1 MDSNN
6 CTGHLGH
13 IELPAPIYNPF
24 LLKNLL
30 RLLNSKCFNCH
41 KLKLRKKEKQ
51 YFFLKIILIKLGF
64 IIEATELHGIVFS
77 SCIDS
82 SKFIDS
88 RIENFMKN
96 FFGNNSLT
104 EANDMKIDEEADD
117 ESADHK
123 HKYKKNN
130 KKERHGSIDTL
141 NTEENTD
148 SATSKK
154 VSGKGKKKGENNDEN
169 QELIRMY
176 NKMQDDM
183 TKNIS
188 HVKSNRLEEI
198 LSNLENFCFANVKNI
213 YSVNNNANI
222 LEKNSDIAICDQNVN
237 IQIKLKEI
245 LVEFWKTFKPI
256 KCPYCDS
263 SSIRLKK
270 QGFLKIFQLPLS
282 KKEKKKMIE
291 KGLNPERDALVDY
304 EDVKMDF
311 EDEEKKTNK
320 TSSSKNKKSKKGKD
334 NKNNKKSKSTFD
346 DLDSNDSDDIS
357 EDEIKED
364 FKISKN
370 NKNSTNNV
378 LNAESTFKYLHAI
391 EVREHIYRLWSYD
404 GDLLSIIFG
413 NLFKV
418 EEENKK
424 YKFQIKSQGPNM
436 FFLDVIVVPPNRFRP
451 ENRSGSDGGVYLH
464 TQSALLSK
472 VINLSNQIRELLI
485 KQTSE
490 VNKPAEDEKEKNE
503 DLKAKNK
510 KQKKN
515 EIAESAEKANSEEA
529 SKVNDSKTLE
539 NQPTF
544 KDIVSRW
551 IDLQDTVNIFY
562 DSSKNQN
569 KKQEKESNGIRQIL
583 EKKEGMF
590 RMKMMGKRVNYA
602 GRSVIS
608 PDPMIGANE
617 VGIPLYIAS
626 KLTFPEPVT
635 KFNIEYLK
643 KLVIN
648 GAFKYPGANLV
659 ENENGSKIALD
670 QTKENYRIQLA
681 NSLDQ
686 GKKIVFR
693 HLQTGDVLLVNRQ
706 PTLHKPSIMSHK
718 ARVLPGEKTIRLH
731 YSNCNSY
738 NADFDGDE
746 MNVHLLQNHIARQE
760 AYTICNTDNQYIVP
774 TSGKPIR
781 GLIQDSIVSAVF
793 LTMKN
798 TFFSREEYYQIVYS
812 ALDIPLNRGTIR
824 KIVLQKPAIIKPK
837 ALWTGKQVVTTILVS
852 LTTSNSIDHI
862 QKETEKGINFEHG
875 TKLFSDV
882 WGPDNINEGIV
893 VVRNNELLTG
903 VLDKNHIGNSEYGL
917 VHSFYEIYG
926 GTMAGEL
933 ISTFGRL
940 FINYLQFYHGFTCG
954 VDDILLKDEYNLRR
968 RKDIENIL
976 QNGME
981 GLSRFFCLNN
991 FKLNMGNFSNRNVLI
1006 NDKQKIEEVLMFM
1019 KLLPEERA
1027 QIERLLELQNYDISK
1042 FLNYPEDEPEL
1053 MENIEKIKELREKY
1067 YENILKDDTIDANI
1081 DVVVKNSINKPC
1093 SQSSNNWLKYG
1104 LVKNFPSN
1112 FFSMMVL
1119 SGAKGSLVNHSQ
1131 ITCMLG
1137 QQELEG
1143 KRVPRMAS
1151 GRTLPSFEPFDP
1163 NPRAGGFISD
1173 RFSTGIRP
1181 QEFFFHCM
1189 AGREGLI
1196 DTAVKT
1202 SRSGYLQRCLIKH
1215 LEQCVVNYDYTVRDQ
1230 DGNVIQFMYGE
1241 DSVDVINTKYL
1252 KNFKF
1257 ISKNVDIYYA
1267 KYKPER
1273 LMGKIDTKTVRRERK
1288 NISEVDTLLSKYDPW
1303 RFLGSISDKVFD
1315 EMNNFIKSDP
1325 EKIFKKDEDE
1335 KNEDSNNINKEPNN
1349 DNKSGNNKLSRS
1361 KFKTAVYLKYLNS
1374 LITPGE
1380 SVGILAAQSVG
1391 EPSTQM
1397 TLNTFHLAGH
1407 GGVNMTLGI
1416 PRLREILMTSENNIK
1431 TPIMTIPCYTKDID
1445 TVKKLARRFEKYSL
1459 IDIIKE
1465 IDIKR
1470 SIAINDNDNRKK
1482 RIYQINI
1489 SFEEFKLIEEY
1500 FKIDENEIK
1509 RIFKINFIP
1518 NLAKTINKYLKLSN
1532 KKGEVISNRQKEK
1545 IEEEVEEENYEINKR
1560 KKSLSDKE
1568 ESGDEEDTT
1577 KKEDT
1582 EDDFYYMEI
1591 NKSNMDTEEDHTG
1604 TNTMT
1609 QRDDTNEETN
1619 QDREENE
1626 SENGESIDDEEGN
1639 VENLNLG
1646 SKKKNN
1652 KDKKAKQVK
1661 ENASDIIDK
1670 KEFRFEEVF
1679 VHNMDIELNENNSY
1693 FGFNISVPFTL
1704 KTILL
1709 KKLVFLMI

>member
-30 RLLNSKCFNCH
+30 RILNSKCFNCH
-41 KLKLRKKEKQ
+41 KLKLRKKEKL
-51 YFFLKIILIKLGF
+51 YYFLKFILIKLGY
-64 IIEATELHGIVFS
+64 IIEATELQGIIFNTS
-77 SCIDS
+77 SIDS
-82 SKFIDS
+82 SKSVDI
-88 RIENFMKN
+88 RIENFIKN
-96 FFGNNSLT
+96 LLGENNLENS
-104 EANDMKIDEEADD
+104 NDMLIDD
-117 ESADHK
+117 ENQSEYEEQK
-123 HKYKKNN
+123 EKEENN
-130 KKERHGSIDTL
+130 INLIKKERGGSIDTL
-141 NTEENTD
+141 NTDENTD
-148 SATSKK
+148 TAQTKK
-154 VSGKGKKKGENNDEN
+154 AKGKKKAAENNSEN
-169 QELIRMY
+169 QDNLIRMY
-176 NKMQDDM
+176 NKLQDDM
-183 TKNIS
+183 KRNVS
-188 HVKSNRLEEI
+188 SVKCQRLEEI
-198 LSNLENFCFANVKNI
+198 LKKLEKFNFNEVKNI
-213 YSVNNNANI
+213 YSANNNANVMA
-222 LEKNSDIAICDQNVN
+222 KNTDIAICDQNVN

-245 LVEFWKTFKPI
+245 LVEFWKSFKPV
-256 KCPYCDS
+256 KCPHCDS

-291 KGLNPERDALVDY
+291 KGLNPERDALEDTEDY
-304 EDVKMDF
+304 KMDL
-311 EDEEKKTNK
+311 ENEEAKTNK
-320 TSSSKNKKSKKGKD
+320 KSKNKKNKKVEN
-334 NKNNKKSKSTFD
+334 NKNNKNKSE
-346 DLDSNDSDDIS
+346 DSDSDNSDELS
-357 EDEIKED
+357 ENEIEED

-370 NKNSTNNV
+370 NKNGNNPNNIM
-378 LNAESTFKYLHAI
+378 NAESSFKFLHAI
-391 EVREHIYRLWSYD
+391 EVREHINKLWSND

-413 NLFKV
+413 NLFYS
-418 EEENKK
+418 ENAENKK
-424 YKFQIKSQGPNM
+424 YKFEIKSQGPDM

-451 ENRSGSDGGVYLH
+451 ENKGGSDGGVYLH
-464 TQSALLSK
+464 TQSALLTK
-472 VINLSNQIRELLI
+472 VINLCNQIRELLK
-485 KQTSE
+485 KQNTDLNKSDENNENNENSKKTSA
-490 VNKPAEDEKEKNE
+490 KKK
-503 DLKAKNK
+503 KNK
-510 KQKKN
+510 K
-515 EIAESAEKANSEEA
+515 EIAENGEKLKEEEEKINSN
-529 SKVNDSKTLE
+529 KLE
-539 NQPTF
+539 KQPTF

-562 DSSKNQN
+562 DSSKNLN

-583 EKKEGMF
+583 EKKEGIF

-608 PDPMIGANE
+608 PDPMIGASE

-635 KFNIEYLK
+635 KFNLEYLK

-670 QTKENYRIQLA
+670 QTKESYRIQLA
-681 NSLDQ
+681 NSLDI

-693 HLQTGDVLLVNRQ
+693 HLQTGDILLVNRQ

-760 AYTICNTDNQYIVP
+760 AYTISNTDNQYIVP

-798 TFFSREEYYQIVYS
+798 TFFKKDEYYQIVYS

-824 KIVLQKPAIIKPK
+824 KIVLQPPAIIKPK
-837 ALWTGKQVVTTILVS
+837 CLWTGKQVITTILMS
-852 LTTSNSIDHI
+852 LTTSKTIDYI

-882 WGPDNINEGIV
+882 WGSDNIHEGMV

-940 FINYLQFYHGFTCG
+940 FINYLQYFHGFTCG

-976 QNGME
+976 QGGME
-981 GLSRFFCLNN
+981 GLSRFFGLNN
-991 FKLNMGNFSNRNVLI
+991 FKLNMSNFSNRNVMI
-1006 NDKQKIEEVLMFM
+1006 NDKKKIEEVLMFM

-1027 QIERLLELQNYDISK
+1027 HIERLLELQNADIST
-1042 FLNYPEDEPEL
+1042 FLKYPEDDSQL

-1067 YENILKDDTIDANI
+1067 YENILKDDAIDSNI

-1215 LEQCVVNYDYTVRDQ
+1215 LEQLVVNYDYTVRDQ

-1241 DSVDVINTKYL
+1241 DSIDVINTKYL

-1273 LMGKIDTKTVRRERK
+1273 LMGVIDTKTVRRERK

-1303 RFLGSISDKVFD
+1303 RYLGSISDKVFD
-1315 EMNNFIKSDP
+1315 EMNEFIKKDP
-1325 EKIFKKDEDE
+1325 EKIFKKE
-1335 KNEDSNNINKEPNN
+1335 NEEEEIVNKESENI
-1349 DNKSGNNKLSRS
+1349 SQNKLSRS

-1374 LITPGE
+1374 LICPGE

-1445 TVKKLARRFEKYSL
+1445 VVKKLARKFEKYSL

-1465 IDIKR
+1465 INIKR
-1470 SIAINDNDNRKK
+1470 SMSINDNDSRKK
-1482 RIYQINI
+1482 RVYQIQI
-1489 SFEEFKLIEEY
+1489 SLEDFKLIQEY
-1500 FKIDENEIK
+1500 FRMDESEII

-1532 KKGEVISNRQKEK
+1532 KKGEVITNRQKEK
-1545 IEEEVEEENYEINKR
+1545 IEEEVEEENFEINKH
-1560 KKSLSDKE
+1560 KKSLSEKD

-1591 NKSNMDTEEDHTG
+1591 NKSNMETDEDA
-1604 TNTMT
+1604 TNTNT
-1609 QRDDTNEETN
+1609 ITLREDTNEDDTNE
-1619 QDREENE
+1619 DRDE
-1626 SENGESIDDEEGN
+1626 SDNVESIDEEGN
-1639 VENLNLG
+1639 IENLNLA
-1646 SKKKNN
+1646 KKQN
-1652 KDKKAKQVK
+1652 KEKKQKKVK
-1661 ENASDIIDK
+1661 ETTQDNLEK

-1679 VHNMDIELNENNSY
+1679 VHNMDLELTDENSI
-1693 FGFNISVPFTL
+1693 FKFDIIVPFTL

-1709 KKLVFLMI
+1709 KKYY

>member
-51 YFFLKIILIKLGF
+51 YFFLKFILIKLGF
-64 IIEATELHGIVFS
+64 IMEATELQGIVFNS
-77 SCIDS
+77 SIDS
-82 SKFIDS
+82 SKVIDG
-88 RIENFMKN
+88 RIENFIKN
-96 FFGNNSLT
+96 FLGSNSIIG
-104 EANDMKIDEEADD
+104 ADDMEIDEEDALS
-117 ESADHK
+117 EEEKAQTTNS
-123 HKYKKNN
+123 N
-130 KKERHGSIDTL
+130 KKKKDRNGSIDTL
-141 NTEENTD
+141 NTDENTD
-148 SATSKK
+148 TATSKK
-154 VSGKGKKKGENNDEN
+154 ANNKGKKKGEISDEN
-169 QELIRMY
+169 QDLIRMY
-176 NKMQDDM
+176 NKLQDEM
-183 TKNIS
+183 KLQICN
-188 HVKSNRLEEI
+188 VKSHRLQEI
-198 LSNLENFCFANVKNI
+198 LEKLEKFSFENVKNI
-213 YSVNNNANI
+213 YSVNNNAKLREN
-222 LEKNSDIAICDQNVN
+222 NSDVALCDQNVN
-237 IQIKLKEI
+237 IQIKLKET
-245 LVEFWKTFKPI
+245 LVEFWKSFKPI
-256 KCPYCDS
+256 KCPHCDS

-291 KGLNPERDALVDY
+291 KGLNPERDALEEY
-304 EDVKMDF
+304 EDVKMDL
-311 EDEEKKTNK
+311 ENEEEVKTNK
-320 TSSSKNKKSKKGKD
+320 KGKGKKKKDNINKKGK
-334 NKNNKKSKSTFD
+334 NKTKSAFND
-346 DLDSNDSDDIS
+346 DLDSDSSDEIS

-364 FKISKN
+364 FKISKT
-370 NKNSTNNV
+370 NKNANSNIIQ
-378 LNAESTFKYLHAI
+378 NAESTFKFLHAI
-391 EVREHIYRLWSYD
+391 EVREHIYRLWSFD
-404 GDLLSIIFG
+404 GDLLSILFG
-413 NLFKV
+413 NLFKI
-418 EEENKK
+418 EIEDENKK

-464 TQSALLSK
+464 TQSALLTK
-472 VINLSNQIRELLI
+472 VINLSNQIRQLLM
-485 KQTSE
+485 KQSSE
-490 VNKPAEDEKEKNE
+490 SNKAEDEKDSNE
-503 DLKAKNK
+503 NSSKKK

-515 EIAESAEKANSEEA
+515 EIAESLEKANSEEE
-529 SKVNDSKTLE
+529 SKIKDSKALE
-539 NQPTF
+539 RQPTF

-635 KFNIEYLK
+635 KFNIEQLK

-670 QTKENYRIQLA
+670 QTKESYRIQLA
-681 NSLDQ
+681 NTLDQ
-686 GKKIVFR
+686 GKKIVYR
-693 HLQTGDVLLVNRQ
+693 HLHTGDILLVNRQ

-760 AYTICNTDNQYIVP
+760 AYTISNTDNQYIVP

-798 TFFSREEYYQIVYS
+798 TFFTKDEYYQIVYS
-812 ALDIPLNRGTIR
+812 ALDIPLNSGAIR
-824 KIVLQKPAIIKPK
+824 KIVLQQPAILKPK
-837 ALWTGKQVVTTILVS
+837 PIWTGKQVVTTILRS
-852 LTTSNSIDHI
+852 LTTSNKIDYI

-882 WGPDNINEGIV
+882 WGPDSIHEGMV

-933 ISTFGRL
+933 ISTLGRL
-940 FINYLQFYHGFTCG
+940 FINYLQFFNGFTCG

-981 GLSRFFCLNN
+981 GLSRFFGLNS
-991 FKLNMGNFSNRNVLI
+991 FKLNMANFSNRNVLI
-1006 NDKQKIEEVLMFM
+1006 NDKKKIEEVLMFM
-1019 KLLPEERA
+1019 KLLPEERT

-1215 LEQCVVNYDYTVRDQ
+1215 LEQLVVNYDYTVRDQ

-1241 DSVDVINTKYL
+1241 DSIDVINTKYL

-1303 RFLGSISDKVFD
+1303 RFLGSISDKVFED
-1315 EMNNFIKSDP
+1315 MNNFIKSDP
-1325 EKIFKKDEDE
+1325 EKIFKKDEEE
-1335 KNEDSNNINKEPNN
+1335 KIEENNNKESES
-1349 DNKSGNNKLSRS
+1349 KGGNNKLSRS

-1374 LITPGE
+1374 LISPGE

-1431 TPIMTIPCYTKDID
+1431 TPIMTIPCYSKDVD
-1445 TVKKLARRFEKYSL
+1445 SVKKLARRFEKYSL
-1459 IDIIKE
+1459 IDIVKE

-1470 SIAINDNDNRKK
+1470 SIAINENDNRKK

-1500 FKIDENEIK
+1500 FKMDESEIK

-1560 KKSLSDKE
+1560 KNSLSE
-1568 ESGDEEDTT
+1568 NESGDEEDTT

-1582 EDDFYYMEI
+1582 EDDFYMEI
-1591 NKSNMDTEEDHTG
+1591 NKSNMETEDEPTG

-1609 QRDDTNEETN
+1609 LRDETNEDTN
-1619 QDREENE
+1619 QDREDENV
-1626 SENGESIDDEEGN
+1626 SENAESDEEGN

-1646 SKKKNN
+1646 KNKKKE
-1652 KDKKAKQVK
+1652 KKTKPAK
-1661 ENASDIIDK
+1661 ESPIDIIDK

-1679 VHNMDIELNENNSY
+1679 VYNMDIELSEDNSY
-1693 FGFNISVPFTL
+1693 FKFDIAVPFTL

-1709 KKLVFLMI
+1709 KK

>member
-1 MDSNN
+1 
-6 CTGHLGH
+6 
-13 IELPAPIYNPF
+13 
-24 LLKNLL
+24 
-30 RLLNSKCFNCH
+30 
-41 KLKLRKKEKQ
+41 
-51 YFFLKIILIKLGF
+51 
-64 IIEATELHGIVFS
+64 
-77 SCIDS
+77 
-82 SKFIDS
+82 
-88 RIENFMKN
+88 
-96 FFGNNSLT
+96 
-104 EANDMKIDEEADD
+104 
-117 ESADHK
+117 
-123 HKYKKNN
+123 
-130 KKERHGSIDTL
+130 
-141 NTEENTD
+141 
-148 SATSKK
+148 
-154 VSGKGKKKGENNDEN
+154 
-169 QELIRMY
+169 MY
-176 NKMQDDM
+176 NKLQDDM
-183 TKNIS
+183 KRNIS
-188 HVKSNRLEEI
+188 HVKSDSLERI
-198 LSNLENFCFANVKNI
+198 LKKLENFSFENVKNI
-213 YSVNNNANI
+213 YSVNNSANLI
-222 LEKNSDIAICDQNVN
+222 EKNNDIAICDQNVN
-237 IQIKLKEI
+237 IQIKLKET
-245 LVEFWKTFKPI
+245 LVEFWKSFKPI
-256 KCPYCDS
+256 KCPHCDS

-270 QGFLKIFQLPLS
+270 QGFLKIFQMPLS

-291 KGLNPERDALVDY
+291 KGINPERDALEEF
-304 EDVKMDF
+304 EDVKMDI
-311 EDEEKKTNK
+311 EEEEKSNK
-320 TSSSKNKKSKKGKD
+320 KKNKSAKD
-334 NKNNKKSKSTFD
+334 QKNNNKKKSNYD
-346 DLDSNDSDDIS
+346 NSDSDSDDLS
-357 EDEIKED
+357 EEELKED
-364 FKISKN
+364 FKVSKN
-370 NKNSTNNV
+370 GKNSNNSNKNNNV
-378 LNAESTFKYLHAI
+378 LVNESSFKFLHAI
-391 EVREHIYRLWSYD
+391 EVQEHINRLWNHD

-413 NLFKV
+413 NLFKLEN
-418 EEENKK
+418 EEKKK
-424 YKFQIKSQGPNM
+424 YKFEIKSQGPNM

-451 ENRSGSDGGVYLH
+451 ENKGGSDGGVYLH
-464 TQSALLSK
+464 TQSALLTK

-485 KQTSE
+485 KQSSDPNKTEDQKDNSE
-490 VNKPAEDEKEKNE
+490 NASSKKK
-503 DLKAKNK
+503 KNK
-510 KQKKN
+510 KGLEEN
-515 EIAESAEKANSEEA
+515 AEKANTEE
-529 SKVNDSKTLE
+529 DSKLKDSKNLE
-539 NQPTF
+539 RQPTF

-635 KFNIEYLK
+635 KFNLEHLK
-643 KLVIN
+643 KLIIN

-670 QTKENYRIQLA
+670 QTKESYRIQLA

-686 GKKIVFR
+686 GKKIVYR
-693 HLQTGDVLLVNRQ
+693 HLQTGDILLVNRQ

-760 AYTICNTDNQYIVP
+760 AYTISNTDNQYIVP

-798 TFFSREEYYQIVYS
+798 TFFTKEEYYQIVYS
-812 ALDIPLNRGTIR
+812 ALDIPLNRGVIR
-824 KIVLQKPAIIKPK
+824 KIVLQPPAIIKPK
-837 ALWTGKQVVTTILVS
+837 NIWTGKQVITTILMS
-852 LTTSNSIDHI
+852 LTTSNTIDYI

-882 WGPDNINEGIV
+882 WGPDHLLEGMV

-940 FINYLQFYHGFTCG
+940 FISYLQYFHGFTCG

-968 RKDIENIL
+968 RKDIESIL
-976 QNGME
+976 QNGLE
-981 GLSRFFCLNN
+981 GLSRFFGLNN
-991 FKLNMGNFSNRNVLI
+991 FKLNMANFSNRNVLI
-1006 NDKQKIEEVLMFM
+1006 NDKKKIEEVLMFM
-1019 KLLPEERA
+1019 KLLPEERS

-1042 FLNYPEDEPEL
+1042 FLCYPEDEPEL

-1067 YENILKDDTIDANI
+1067 YENILKDDTIDSNI

-1093 SQSSNNWLKYG
+1093 SQSSNNWLKHG
-1104 LVKNFPSN
+1104 LVKNFPAN

-1215 LEQCVVNYDYTVRDQ
+1215 LEQLVVNFDYTVRDQ

-1241 DSVDVINTKYL
+1241 DSIDVVNTKYL

-1273 LMGKIDTKTVRRERK
+1273 LIGKVDTKTVRKERT

-1303 RFLGSISDKVFD
+1303 RFLGSISDKVYD

-1325 EKIFKKDEDE
+1325 EKIFKKEMDEE
-1335 KNEDSNNINKEPNN
+1335 ENINVKDSNN
-1349 DNKSGNNKLSRS
+1349 KSKNKLSRS

-1374 LITPGE
+1374 LINPGE

-1445 TVKKLARRFEKYSL
+1445 AVKKLARKFEKYSL
-1459 IDIIKE
+1459 IDIVKE

-1470 SIAINDNDNRKK
+1470 SIAINENDNRKK

-1489 SFEEFKLIEEY
+1489 CFEELKLIEEY

-1532 KKGEVISNRQKEK
+1532 KKGEVITNRQKEK
-1545 IEEEVEEENYEINKR
+1545 IEEEVEEENYEINKH
-1560 KKSLSDKE
+1560 KKSLSERD
-1568 ESGDEEDTT
+1568 ESGDDEDTT

-1591 NKSNMDTEEDHTG
+1591 NKSNIDTEEDATG
-1604 TNTMT
+1604 NHTMT
-1609 QRDDTNEETN
+1609 LRDETNEDTNEDKEA
-1619 QDREENE
+1619 
-1626 SENGESIDDEEGN
+1626 SEIGESIDEEGN
-1639 VENLNLG
+1639 IENLNLG
-1646 SKKKNN
+1646 
-1652 KDKKAKQVK
+1652 KKANKSNKQNKAK
-1661 ENASDIIDK
+1661 ESPIDNVDK

-1679 VHNMDIELNENNSY
+1679 VYNMDIELINDKSV
-1693 FGFNISVPFTL
+1693 FKFDIAVPFTL

-1709 KKLVFLMI
+1709 KK

>member
-24 LLKNLL
+24 ILKNLL

-51 YFFLKIILIKLGF
+51 YFFLKFILIKLGY
-64 IIEATELHGIVFS
+64 ILEATELQGIVFNS
-77 SCIDS
+77 SIDS
-82 SKFIDS
+82 AKSIDS
-88 RIENFMKN
+88 IIEKFMKN
-96 FFGNNSLT
+96 FFGDKSLS
-104 EANDMKIDEEADD
+104 EEKDMEIDEEEDALSED
-117 ESADHK
+117 EKAQ
-123 HKYKKNN
+123 KKNVN
-130 KKERHGSIDTL
+130 FKKKDRNGSIDTL
-141 NTEENTD
+141 NTDENTD
-148 SATSKK
+148 TATSKQA
-154 VSGKGKKKGENNDEN
+154 SGKGKKKNEKKDEN

-176 NKMQDDM
+176 SKMQDEM
-183 TKNIS
+183 KKNILN
-188 HVKSNRLEEI
+188 VKSRGLEEI
-198 LSNLENFCFANVKNI
+198 LLKLGNFCFENVKNI
-213 YSVNNNANI
+213 YSANNNASNI
-222 LEKNSDIAICDQNVN
+222 HEKNNDVALCDQNVN
-237 IQIKLKEI
+237 IQIKLKETLI
-245 LVEFWKTFKPI
+245 EFWKTFKPI
-256 KCPYCDS
+256 KCPHCDS
-263 SSIRLKK
+263 SAIRLKK

-291 KGLNPERDALVDY
+291 KGLNPERDALEEF
-304 EDVKMDF
+304 EDVKMDL
-311 EDEEKKTNK
+311 EDEEEIKTNK
-320 TSSSKNKKSKKGKD
+320 ISKNKSKNKKENDKKKD
-334 NKNNKKSKSTFD
+334 IKKNKSAFDD
-346 DLDSNDSDDIS
+346 DLDSDDSDEIS

-370 NKNSTNNV
+370 NKNAINANNI
-378 LNAESTFKYLHAI
+378 LYAESSFKFLHAI
-391 EVREHIYRLWSYD
+391 EVREHIYRLWNFD

-413 NLFKV
+413 NLFKL
-418 EEENKK
+418 ESEENKK

-464 TQSALLSK
+464 TQSTLLTK
-472 VINLSNQIRELLI
+472 VINLSNQIRELLM
-485 KQTSE
+485 KQSNE
-490 VNKPAEDEKEKNE
+490 VTKTDEEKENENAYSKKKNS
-503 DLKAKNK
+503 
-510 KQKKN
+510 KKN
-515 EIAESAEKANSEEA
+515 ESDEKANEEEA
-529 SKVNDSKTLE
+529 SKIKDSKALE
-539 NQPTF
+539 KQPTF
-544 KDIVSRW
+544 KDIVARW

-569 KKQEKESNGIRQIL
+569 KKQEKETNGIRQIL

-635 KFNIEYLK
+635 KFNIEHLK

-648 GAFKYPGANLV
+648 GAFRYPGANFV

-686 GKKIVFR
+686 GKKIVYR
-693 HLQTGDVLLVNRQ
+693 HLHTGDVLLVNRQ

-798 TFFSREEYYQIVYS
+798 TFFAKEEYYQIVYS
-812 ALDIPLNRGTIR
+812 ALDIPLNNGTIR
-824 KIVLQKPAIIKPK
+824 KIVLQQPAILKPK
-837 ALWTGKQVVTTILVS
+837 TLWTGKQVVTTILMS
-852 LTTSNSIDHI
+852 LTTSNKIDYI

-882 WGPDNINEGIV
+882 WGPDHINEGMVI
-893 VVRNNELLTG
+893 VRNNELLTG

-933 ISTFGRL
+933 ISTLGRL
-940 FINYLQFYHGFTCG
+940 FINFLQHFHGFTCG
-954 VDDILLKDEYNLRR
+954 VDDILLKDDYNLRR
-968 RKDIENIL
+968 RLDIENIL

-981 GLSRFFCLNN
+981 GLSRFFGLNS
-991 FKLNMGNFSNRNVLI
+991 FKLNIANFSNRNVLI
-1006 NDKQKIEEVLMFM
+1006 YDKKKIEEILMFM
-1019 KLLPEERA
+1019 KLLPEERT

-1053 MENIEKIKELREKY
+1053 MENIKKIRELRELY

-1081 DVVVKNSINKPC
+1081 DVVVKSSINKTC

-1112 FFSMMVL
+1112 YFSMMVL

-1215 LEQCVVNYDYTVRDQ
+1215 LEQLVVNYDYTVRDQ

-1241 DSVDVINTKYL
+1241 DSIDVINTKYL

-1315 EMNNFIKSDP
+1315 DMNNFIKSDP
-1325 EKIFKKDEDE
+1325 DKIFKKYDHE
-1335 KNEDSNNINKEPNN
+1335 KNEETNNKDSES
-1349 DNKSGNNKLSRS
+1349 KSGNHKLSRS

-1374 LITPGE
+1374 LICPGE

-1416 PRLREILMTSENNIK
+1416 PRLREILMSSENNIK
-1431 TPIMTIPCYTKDID
+1431 TPIMTIPCYSKDID
-1445 TVKKLARRFEKYSL
+1445 AIKKLARRFEKYSL
-1459 IDIIKE
+1459 IDIVKE

-1470 SIAINDNDNRKK
+1470 SIAINENDNRKK
-1482 RIYQINI
+1482 RIYQIHI

-1532 KKGEVISNRQKEK
+1532 KKGDVVTNRQKER

-1560 KKSLSDKE
+1560 KKSLSDKD

-1591 NKSNMDTEEDHTG
+1591 NKSNMETEEEATG

-1609 QRDDTNEETN
+1609 LRDDTNEDTN
-1619 QDREENE
+1619 HDREDE
-1626 SENGESIDDEEGN
+1626 SEFGESIDEEGN
-1639 VENLNLG
+1639 VENINLG
-1646 SKKKNN
+1646 KKNN
-1652 KDKKAKQVK
+1652 KEKKAKQAAMDNV
-1661 ENASDIIDK
+1661 DK
-1670 KEFRFEEVF
+1670 KEFRYEEVF
-1679 VHNMDIELNENNSY
+1679 VHNMDIELTGDNSY
-1693 FGFNISVPFTL
+1693 FKFNIAVPFTL

-1709 KKLVFLMI
+1709 KK